1 MLVNINEDILKL
13 LKLSDLEETESNKE
27 LIENV
32 VNAYMVGGMFTA
44 VQQGTI
50 DVEKSDIK
58 DLMDHYVKKNAFTY
72 YKETARRLKKAR
84 CYKTTSDKQ
93 NKNLLLL

>member
-1 MLVNINEDILKL
+1 MLVNIEDILKL

-44 VQQGTI
+44 VQQGAI

-58 DLMDHYVKKNAFTY
+58 DLMDHYVKKMLSHTI
-72 YKETARRLKKAR
+72 KK
-84 CYKTTSDKQ
+84 
-93 NKNLLLL
+93 LLED